1 MAKSPRL
8 YIRGGI
14 TKTALC
20 GSRKNYKYFEITSQT
35 KILIFEFEKG
45 KGQVAQ
51 LNAAESF

>member
-20 GSRKNYKYFEITSQT
+20 GSRKNYKYFVITSQT

-45 KGQVAQ
+45 KCQVAQ